1 MILIQSNPGPIHLKC
16 IALPAELGQYQH
28 RNALGSVEKRELIG
42 YAREKLGMSLRLA
55 CLLFSLSTS
64 VFYYQLKRKN
74 DDEVIEQ
81 LSKLADL
88 NRTWGFWMM
97 YNRLRKLQYLWN
109 HKRVYRIYTNMRL
122 NLRNKRNKRLP
133 ARVKAPL
140 LCPIGPYFLES

>member
-1 MILIQSNPGPIHLKC
+1 
-16 IALPAELGQYQH
+16 
-28 RNALGSVEKRELIG
+28 
-42 YAREKLGMSLRLA
+42 MSLRLA

-122 NLRNKRNKRLP
+122 NFRNKRNKRLP